1 MPYELHLKAR
11 VLPGNKIEIQ
21 HPELSVGETV
31 EVSVFL
37 PKESKSTRRSVIEIL
52 NELPGQRQ
60 FKTPEEVD
68 KYLQGERDSWH
79 S

>member
-1 MPYELHLKAR
+1 MPSELHLQAQ

-31 EVSVFL
+31 EVSVLL
-37 PKESKSTRRSVIEIL
+37 PNTTKYTRRSAMEII

-60 FKTPEEVD
+60 FKTPED
-68 KYLQGERDSWH
+68 
-79 S
+79 

>member
-1 MPYELHLKAR
+1 
-11 VLPGNKIEIQ
+11 
-21 HPELSVGETV
+21 VGETV

-37 PKESKSTRRSVIEIL
+37 QKEAKSTRRSVMEII

-68 KYLQGERDSWH
+68 RYLQGERDSWH